1 MDWHYEEV
9 EFLSVHLLRMMMIAI
24 KWNFGVNGFV
34 RFQCE
39 MPISV
44 FFFVF
49 CDVATMMNIL
59 TTWGISIWLAT
70 HLNNVIK
77 IVISTQTCAHLSQR
91 RWILTI
97 FKLAKREFLQKKKI
111 ICYTLGLQTQNFL
124 TKKNIEWNVESCLQ
138 RENMWKCI
146 PLWSPTWWGLGWVH

>member
-39 MPISV
+39 MLILV

-49 CDVATMMNIL
+49 CDVATMMNIPR
-59 TTWGISIWLAT
+59 GIS
-70 HLNNVIK
+70 
-77 IVISTQTCAHLSQR
+77 S
-91 RWILTI
+91 
-97 FKLAKREFLQKKKI
+97 
-111 ICYTLGLQTQNFL
+111 
-124 TKKNIEWNVESCLQ
+124 
-138 RENMWKCI
+138 
-146 PLWSPTWWGLGWVH
+146 